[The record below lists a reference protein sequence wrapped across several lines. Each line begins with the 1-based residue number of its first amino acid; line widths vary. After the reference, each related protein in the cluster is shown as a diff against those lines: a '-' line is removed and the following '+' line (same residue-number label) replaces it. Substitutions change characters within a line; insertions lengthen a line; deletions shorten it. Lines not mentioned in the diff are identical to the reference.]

1 MRIGFGAMALQHM
14 LAIVMRQMQ
23 GKVCDDWKPFVI
35 HTDEA
40 CQRMRPH
47 QRERMG
53 LIFGF
58 ELQGQLHA
66 NNREAVRLET
76 TFDGGAWA
84 LAFDVTEG
92 HTGFVHVVG

>member
-1 MRIGFGAMALQHM
+1 M
-14 LAIVMRQMQ
+14 LAIGLHQMK
-23 GKVCDDWKPFVI
+23 GDVCYGWKTIVI

-40 CQRMRPH
+40 CKWIRPH
-47 QRERMG
+47 ESERMG

-58 ELQGQLHA
+58 ELQGQVHA